1 MTDDYSSGYFKAI
14 LDIFNILSMSLDDT
28 SWKSKKKYKTL
39 VITFLSCL
47 LANPSLREDM
57 MKYGASI
64 DYFDTQ
70 LIITPEGE
78 VKLK

>member
-1 MTDDYSSGYFKAI
+1 MTDDYSGGYFKAI

-47 LANPSLREDM
+47 LANPELREDM

-64 DYFDTQ
+64 DYFDPQ

-78 VKLK
+78 VKLR

>member
-1 MTDDYSSGYFKAI
+1 MTESYSGGYFKAI

-28 SWKSKKKYKTL
+28 DWKSKKKYKTL

-47 LANPSLREDM
+47 LANPELREDM
-57 MKYGASI
+57 MKYGADIS
-64 DYFDTQ
+64 YFDTQ

-78 VKLK
+78 VKLR